1 MSLSTQT
8 SNREHAATQDVPTPR
23 PAAAAGPAPPAAPP
37 PAPAPPARDA
47 LGPRLARA
55 VLQRKSLGQLGW
67 LPTLKPAGTRRL
79 VGDGRPVTVYAQT
92 EDAAHDKLDALRI
105 AAIDNAEVGETVDN
119 EAYAAWAETYKW
131 AANPKWRNDKWT
143 RGGPENFNRETWAS
157 VDPFFYE
164 VTVPYTYHDEEH
176 KLKLRFQHASSYT
189 GYVETVYDSAN
200 PGATSSPSMYDFK
213 TEGSLKGKKS
223 ADGSRNLLYS
233 NKHDTRSNDWIL
245 AETYGDTEE
254 SFDAYTKIAGEG
266 ARWACVRN
274 HAYNLQNHS
283 HFYVQDPDRS
293 MWGVTFVSLWL
304 SWERVFNKRYNIPD
318 SEVAAAIRNGD
329 FGSDVVRMRRAGE
342 KDYFLEAWND

>member
-1 MSLSTQT
+1 MYAQDTKQT
-8 SNREHAATQDVPTPR
+8 SETQPSGRETPARAPAGEAAPSHAPARAQTVPTVPS
-23 PAAAAGPAPPAAPP
+23 
-37 PAPAPPARDA
+37 RDR
-47 LGPRLARA
+47 LGGRLARA

-67 LPTLKPAGTRRL
+67 LPGLKPAGKRQL
-79 VGDGRPVTVYAQT
+79 VGDGRSVTVYAQT
-92 EDAAHDKLDALRI
+92 EDPAHDKLDALRI
-105 AAIDNAEVGETVDN
+105 AAIDNAQVGETVDDK
-119 EAYAAWAETYKW
+119 AYAAWAETYKW

-143 RGGPENFNRETWAS
+143 RGENFNKETYSS

-164 VTVPYTYHDEEH
+164 VTVPYTFREEEH

-200 PGATSSPSMYDFK
+200 PGATDSPTMYDFS
-213 TEGSLKGKKS
+213 TEGSLKGQKS
-223 ADGSRNLLYS
+223 RDGTRNLRYS

-283 HFYVQDPDRS
+283 RFYVQDDDGS

-318 SEVAAAIRNGD
+318 SEVAAAIRRGD
-329 FGSDVVRMRRAGE
+329 FGSDRERMRRAGE